1 MGIRHARRGIH
12 EVLMPTIDSMQDA
25 VPRCPGLSTN
35 MSHDRTH
42 RVHCGYALKWDH
54 ASSSWSCD
62 HHGPR
67 LDGAEAAAR
76 HDA

>member
-1 MGIRHARRGIH
+1 
-12 EVLMPTIDSMQDA
+12 
-25 VPRCPGLSTN
+25 

-42 RVHCGYALKWDH
+42 RVPCGHALRWDH
-54 ASSSWSCD
+54 AAESWNCE

-76 HDA
+76 LDA